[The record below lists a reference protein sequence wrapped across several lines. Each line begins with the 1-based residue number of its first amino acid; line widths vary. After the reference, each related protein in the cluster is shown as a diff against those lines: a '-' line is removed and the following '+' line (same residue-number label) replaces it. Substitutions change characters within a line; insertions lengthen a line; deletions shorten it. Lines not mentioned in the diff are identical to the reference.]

1 MKMPNATTNP
11 VIKILN
17 AGDTTKS
24 NPFTICILANPALEA
39 PWQSGQFIVDPV
51 TSNQTAFD
59 GCAAYIQ
66 SVLFGNLPNQ
76 REQFL
81 ADPSI
86 APKIRLVSLFVT
98 GLAAQDANSLAAQD
112 TDSNL
117 LIARRT
123 QFQPFLNR
131 YGLNADVAY
140 AVSASRSHTRA
151 SAWYTSDDDAQPGVG
166 FTLDGVSLA
175 HRYYC
180 LIPGTVGI
188 HATATSMTALH
199 EFGHALSSYSNG
211 MVVDLYVDSSAALN
225 CKVGRPIPTQFANY
239 DGTIL
244 ASDAQR
250 DTLGYPSGWS
260 SYHCELND
268 PGFPALMDDY
278 WLAPDKIPEHSQHD
292 TITLPFLPD
301 RVRAKINM

>member
-1 MKMPNATTNP
+1 MPTATMNP
-11 VIKILN
+11 VIKVLN

-24 NPFTICILANPALEA
+24 NPFTICIIANPALEA
-39 PWQSGQFIVDPV
+39 PWQTGQFIIDPIM
-51 TSNQTAFD
+51 SNQTAFD
-59 GCAAYIQ
+59 GCATYIQ
-66 SVLFGNLPNQ
+66 NVLFGNLPNQ

-86 APKIRLVSLFVT
+86 ASKIRVVSLFVT
-98 GLAAQDANSLAAQD
+98 GLAAQDTNSLVAQD
-112 TDSNL
+112 MDSNL
-117 LIARRT
+117 LIARRI
-123 QFQPFLNR
+123 QFQPFLKR
-131 YGLNADVAY
+131 YGLKADVAY
-140 AVSASRSHTRA
+140 AVSASQTHTRA

-166 FTLDGVSLA
+166 FTLDGVALT

-180 LIPGTVGI
+180 VIPGTVAI
-188 HATATSMTALH
+188 HVTANSMTALH

-244 ASDAQR
+244 ASDALR
-250 DTLGYPSGWS
+250 DTLGYPPGWS

-268 PGFPALMDDY
+268 AAFPALMDDY

-292 TITLPFLPD
+292 KITRQFLTD
-301 RVRAKINM
+301 RVRAKINR